1 MQSSQP
7 HRLQISRTGNHA
19 ASGAQTPSL
28 LKYAQTGKPASATAV
43 LSKVLAPAVLSLG
56 LWSKVWLGG
65 AFAGL
70 LCLVALILLVLAPKF
85 PGMNIVRFNWARQ
98 VGFGEKIWLNRMV
111 IPVPQGLN
119 YRLTTLYM
127 VFWSGVLVALWGG
140 LATLPLLS
148 ATGLA
153 VAYSA
158 QFACFVKLIHLY
170 RVMKDKYP
178 LYRFWSK
185 AAVNDNSAAATHP
198 THTNKKSA

>member
-1 MQSSQP
+1 MHNSQS

-28 LKYAQTGKPASATAV
+28 LQITQTGKPASATAV
-43 LSKVLAPAVLSLG
+43 LAKVLAPAALSLG
-56 LWSKVWLGG
+56 LWSKVWFGG
-65 AFAGL
+65 PFAAL
-70 LCLVALILLVLAPKF
+70 VCLIAVILLVLAPKF
-85 PGMNIVRFNWARQ
+85 LGTNFVRFSWARQ
-98 VGFGEKIWLNRMV
+98 VGYGEKIWLNRMV

-119 YRLTTLYM
+119 YRLTTLYL

-170 RVMKDKYP
+170 QVMKDKYP

-185 AAVNDNSAAATHP
+185 APVNDNSAADTRP
-198 THTNKKSA
+198 TQTNKKSA